1 MAEALNASLS
11 FSVFNADDTPFA
23 NFSANWYGLSREKLL
38 VIERVLLDAQMK
50 LHEATVSAAA
60 AAARSV
66 G

>member
-1 MAEALNASLS
+1 MADALNARLS
-11 FSVFNADDTPFA
+11 FSVLNADGTPFA
-23 NFSANWYGLSREKLL
+23 DFSAGWSGLSREKLL
-38 VIERVLLDAQMK
+38 VIERVLLDAQVK

>member
-1 MAEALNASLS
+1 MADLNARLS
-11 FSVFNADDTPFA
+11 FTVTNADGTPFA
-23 NFSANWYGLSREKLL
+23 DFSAGWSGLPREKLL
-38 VIERVLLDAQMK
+38 VIERLLLDAQVK